1 MKKNAPISPIAVIL
15 NRLPYCLSSYVS
27 CLLFLSVSSSAD
39 SSKPELTQQDILSMV
54 EELSNWGRWGANDQ
68 LGAINLITPQKRRD
82 AAQLVREGISVSL
95 ARDVETE
102 PAADNP
108 KPFVHTMLSDGQNLH
123 AQWCS
128 DNYSVSYHGF
138 AHSHID
144 SLCHYV
150 HQQTLYNGI
159 SSKVVTPEGATKL
172 DIHNLKN
179 GIFSRGIL
187 IDLPKLRGVNY
198 LEPGTAVYPE
208 DLDAWEK
215 LTGLSISSGDVVLL
229 YTGRWARR
237 AAVGPW
243 SDTQAGFHATSAR
256 WLKTR
261 DIAVLGSDGGSEVSP
276 SGIVG
281 VSSPIHLLM
290 LHAMGVHMLDNLD
303 LEALSKTSRELSRWD
318 FLLTVAPLSV
328 KGGTG
333 SPLNPI
339 ATF

>member
-1 MKKNAPISPIAVIL
+1 MKSLHLITSLVAIL
-15 NRLPYCLSSYVS
+15 FVS
-27 CLLFLSVSSSAD
+27 TFYLQAQSED
-39 SSKPELTQQDILSMV
+39 QLTQSDILAMV
-54 EELSNWGRWGANDQ
+54 EELSNWGRWGADDQ
-68 LGAINLITPQKRRD
+68 LGAINLITPQKRQE
-82 AAQLVREGISVSL
+82 AARLVRLGVSVSL

-108 KPFVHTMLSDGQNLH
+108 NPFEHTMLSDGQNLH

-150 HQQTLYNGI
+150 HEQTLYNGI
-159 SSKVVTPEGATKL
+159 SSKVVTPNGAKKL
-172 DIHNLKN
+172 DVHNLKN
-179 GIFSRGIL
+179 GVFTRGIL
-187 IDLPKLRGVNY
+187 IDGPALKGVDF
-198 LEPGTAVYPE
+198 LEPGTAIYPH

-215 LTGLSISSGDVVLL
+215 KAGVKIASGDVVLI

-237 AAVGPW
+237 EAVGPW
-243 SDTQAGFHATSAR
+243 SGSQAGLHATSAR
-256 WLKTR
+256 WLRER

-276 SGIVG
+276 SGIPG
-281 VSSPIHLLM
+281 VNSPIHLLM
-290 LHAMGVHMLDNLD
+290 LHSMGVHMLDNLD
-303 LEALSKTSRELSRWD
+303 LEALSQKAKELKRWD
-318 FLLTVAPLSV
+318 FLLTFAPLAV
-328 KGGTG
+328 DGGTG

>member
-1 MKKNAPISPIAVIL
+1 MKSKTKTVLVIL
-15 NRLPYCLSSYVS
+15 VS
-27 CLLFLSVSSSAD
+27 IVSINFIHAQSRPSLNKD
-39 SSKPELTQQDILSMV
+39 DILAMV
-54 EELSNWGRWGANDQ
+54 EELSNWGRWGSDDQ
-68 LGAINLITPQKRRD
+68 LGAINLITPEKRKQ
-82 AAQLVREGISVSL
+82 AARLVRSGISVSL

-102 PAADNP
+102 KAADNP
-108 KPFVHTMLSDGQNLH
+108 NPFKHTMLSDGQSLH

-150 HQQTLYNGI
+150 HEQTLYNGV
-159 SSKVVTPEGATKL
+159 SSKVVTPRGATKL
-172 DIHNLKN
+172 HINNLKN
-179 GIFSRGIL
+179 GIFTRGIL
-187 IDLPKLRGVNY
+187 VDVPALKGVDY
-198 LEPGTAVYPE
+198 LEPGTPIYPE
-208 DLDAWEK
+208 DLAAWEIRAGVK
-215 LTGLSISSGDVVLL
+215 ISSGDVVFI

-243 SDTQAGFHATSAR
+243 NGSQAGLHATSAR
-256 WLKTR
+256 WLKGR

-276 SGIVG
+276 SGIPG
-281 VSSPIHLLM
+281 VNSPIHLLM

-303 LEALSKTSRELSRWD
+303 LEALSKAARELDRWD
-318 FLLTVAPLSV
+318 FLLTVAPLAV
-328 KGGTG
+328 QGGTG

>member
-1 MKKNAPISPIAVIL
+1 MKIHHLIL
-15 NRLPYCLSSYVS
+15 S
-27 CLLFLSVSSSAD
+27 LLVFQSVSVNFLQAQKED
-39 SSKPELTQQDILSMV
+39 PLTQSDILAMV
-54 EELSNWGRWGANDQ
+54 EELSNWGRWGADDQ
-68 LGAINLITPQKRRD
+68 LGAINLITPKKRKE
-82 AAQLVREGISVSL
+82 AAQLVRLGLSVSL

-108 KPFVHTMLSDGQNLH
+108 KPFVHKMLSDGQSLH

-150 HQQTLYNGI
+150 HEQTLYNGI
-159 SSKVVTPEGATKL
+159 SAKVVTPEGAKKL
-172 DIHNLKN
+172 DVHNLKN
-179 GIFSRGIL
+179 GIFTRGIL
-187 IDLPKLRGVNY
+187 IDGPALKGVDY
-198 LEPGTAVYPE
+198 LEPGTAIYPS

-215 LTGLSISSGDVVLL
+215 KAGVKIASGDVVLI

-243 SDTQAGFHATSAR
+243 SGSQAGLHATSAR
-256 WLKTR
+256 WLRER
-261 DIAVLGSDGGSEVSP
+261 DISVLGSDGGSEVSP
-276 SGIVG
+276 SGIPG
-281 VSSPIHLLM
+281 VNSPIHLLM
-290 LHAMGVHMLDNLD
+290 LHSMGVHMLDNLD
-303 LEALSKTSRELSRWD
+303 LEALSQKAKELKRWE
-318 FLLTVAPLSV
+318 FLITFAPLPV
-328 KGGTG
+328 DGGTG

>member
-1 MKKNAPISPIAVIL
+1 MSKSLKIKS
-15 NRLPYCLSSYVS
+15 
-27 CLLFLSVSSSAD
+27 LFLLAFIPGLFFQSYAQ
-39 SSKPELTQQDILSMV
+39 SKEPLTQDDVLEMV
-54 EELSNWGRWGANDQ
+54 EELSNWGRWGPDDE
-68 LGAINLITPQKRRD
+68 LGAMNLITPEKRKE
-82 AAQLVREGISVSL
+82 AAGFVMSGISVSL

-108 KPFVHTMLSDGQNLH
+108 KPFEHTMLSDGQSLH

-128 DNYSVSYHGF
+128 DNFSVSYHGF

-150 HQQTLYNGI
+150 HRQTLYNGI
-159 SSKVVTPEGATKL
+159 SSKVVTSKGAEKL
-172 DIHNLKN
+172 DIRNLKQ
-179 GIFSRGIL
+179 GIFSKGVL
-187 IDLPKLRGVNY
+187 IDGPKLKGVEY
-198 LEPGTAVYPE
+198 LEPGTAIYPE

-215 LTGLSISSGDVVLL
+215 MSGAKIERGDVVLI
-229 YTGRWARR
+229 YTGRWKRR

-243 SDTQAGFHATSAR
+243 NGTQAGLHATSAR
-256 WLKTR
+256 WLRER

-276 SGIVG
+276 SGIPG
-281 VSSPIHLLM
+281 VNSPIHLLM

-303 LEALSKTSRELSRWD
+303 LEAVSETARELGRWE
-318 FLLTVAPLSV
+318 FLLTVAPLPV
-328 KGGTG
+328 EGGTG

>member
-1 MKKNAPISPIAVIL
+1 MKTKSM
-15 NRLPYCLSSYVS
+15 R
-27 CLLFLSVSSSAD
+27 LLFLYTAASFLANLSAQD
-39 SSKPELTQQDILSMV
+39 HPTVELSQEDVLNMV
-54 EELSNWGRWGANDQ
+54 EELSNWGRWGADDE
-68 LGAINLITPQKRRD
+68 LGAINLITADKRKES
-82 AAQLVREGISVSL
+82 ANYVRSGISVSL
-95 ARDVETE
+95 ARDVETQA
-102 PAADNP
+102 AADNP
-108 KPFVHTMLSDGQNLH
+108 NPFVHTMLSDGQSLH

-150 HQQTLYNGI
+150 HRQTLYNGI
-159 SSKVVTPEGATKL
+159 SSKLVTPSGAEKL
-172 DIHNLKN
+172 DIRNLKN
-179 GIFSRGIL
+179 GIFSKGVL
-187 IDLPKLRGVNY
+187 IDLPKLRGVEY

-208 DLDAWEK
+208 DLDAWEAMSGA
-215 LTGLSISSGDVVLL
+215 TIESGDVVLL
-229 YTGRWARR
+229 YTGRWKRR

-243 SDTQAGFHATSAR
+243 NGTQAGLHATSAR
-256 WLKTR
+256 WLRHR

-276 SGIVG
+276 SGIPG
-281 VSSPIHLLM
+281 VNSPIHLLM

-303 LEALSKTSRELSRWD
+303 LEALSETARELDRWE
-318 FLLTVAPLSV
+318 FLLTVAPLPV

>member
-1 MKKNAPISPIAVIL
+1 MF
-15 NRLPYCLSSYVS
+15 NRLSRTLFISLFCLLPLSSS
-27 CLLFLSVSSSAD
+27 FGAD
-39 SSKPELTQQDILSMV
+39 SAKPQLSQQDILAMV
-54 EELSNWGRWGANDQ
+54 EELSNWGRWGADDQ
-68 LGAINLITPQKRRD
+68 LGAINLITPKKRRQ
-82 AAQLVREGISVSL
+82 AAKLVKKGISVSL

-108 KPFVHTMLSDGQNLH
+108 NPFVHTMLSDGQNMH

-144 SLCHYV
+144 SLSHYV

-159 SSKVVTPEGATKL
+159 SSKVVTSKGATKL
-172 DIHNLKN
+172 DIHNLKD

-215 LTGLSISSGDVVLL
+215 LTGITISSGDVVLL

-237 AAVGPW
+237 DAVGPW
-243 SDTQAGFHATSAR
+243 SGTQAGLHATSAR
-256 WLKTR
+256 WLKAR

-276 SGIVG
+276 SGIPG
-281 VSSPIHLLM
+281 VTSPIHLLM
-290 LHAMGVHMLDNLD
+290 IHAMGVHMLDNLD
-303 LEALSKTSRELSRWD
+303 LEALSKTSRELNRWD
-318 FLLTVAPLSV
+318 FLLTVAPLPV
-328 KGGTG
+328 NGGTG